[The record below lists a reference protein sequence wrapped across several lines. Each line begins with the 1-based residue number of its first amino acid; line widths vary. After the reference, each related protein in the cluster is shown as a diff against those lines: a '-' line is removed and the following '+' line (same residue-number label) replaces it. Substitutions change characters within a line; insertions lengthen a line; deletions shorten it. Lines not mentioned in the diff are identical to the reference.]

1 MTPDRRALLE
11 IQNIV
16 AKAMPPDSGATV
28 GELLGEIS
36 GPLAD
41 VGLDPISE
49 VIVLPDDQD
58 RFARVV
64 PLHQKRTPVA
74 AGR

>member
-1 MTPDRRALLE
+1 MTPDRRALLQ

-41 VGLDPISE
+41 VGLDPISD
-49 VIVLPDDQD
+49 VIVLPDVHD
-58 RFARVV
+58 RPGGVV
-64 PLHQKRTPVA
+64 PLHRGVV
-74 AGR
+74 RRH